1 MSFSRLNFD
10 FFLVFGPACIGE
22 RGTLLSARELTF
34 NEIGTSLK
42 RQLVLTAREK
52 VGVVIRAYAVSDRLM
67 GFIYGLVAKVLTP
80 QEVNRD
86 AFIKNFSSL
95 WKAIGQAVGAILGEP
110 IPICK
115 ENLLGH
121 CLVNP
126 PPLPLQQLSPSR
138 GSSFFSPS
146 DGLWWRVSASPTGL
160 QEHRGCEEMANSA
173 SSPSKC
179 RREHILAAV
188 ENLSIQVDFPERCVR
203 QSTLLELPV
212 EGSVVYELNLLLLI
226 ELKAQTEQ
234 PAEAT
239 TPEVQLLDIPIRKA
253 VMQGGRGDVPMRLSC
268 QILIRLIL
276 CLLLSNPQDSVQRLA
291 MGLHGSDKVGYKR
304 KQIEDISLV
313 LQVTRV
319 IGFCGHLDPVLS
331 DDEKSGNKPHYES
344 HIEDFKRDVLD
355 FQLLSFDFVGHPFT
369 WKNNKKNEHN
379 VQAHLD
385 RGFRNLQLLPQWGG
399 DASFTSKSYGLR
411 MTNMACFHPV
421 NGRNLVIS
429 KVKFKFYAN
438 RLVPFKLLHRLMS
451 ISTKL
456 DKLLELDEICWQ
468 QRSRVTWLQ
477 YGDRSISYFH
487 KVVNHKV
494 KTNSMHGIL
503 DAKNRLQ
510 YDYQKMTRLALNL
523 NFKRDEVEAALQFMA
538 PTKSL
543 SSDGMLALFYHK
555 DWDVV
560 GGDVCQFCLNVLN
573 GCDNVRG
580 KVGRRKLVLKLDM
593 AKAYDRIECP
603 FFDRMMRTME
613 FPARFVNGLYYHSLL
628 LNKII

>member
-10 FFLVFGPACIGE
+10 FFLVFGPTCIGE

-67 GFIYGLVAKVLTP
+67 GFIYGLVTKVLTP

-95 WKAIGQAVGAILGEP
+95 WKAIGQAVGAILGE
-110 IPICK
+110 
-115 ENLLGH
+115 
-121 CLVNP
+121 
-126 PPLPLQQLSPSR
+126 QLSPSR

-239 TPEVQLLDIPIRKA
+239 TPEVQLLDIPIREA
-253 VMQGGRGDVPMRLSC
+253 VMQGGRGDVPMQLSC

-385 RGFRNLQLLPQWGG
+385 RGFRNLQLLPQWGN
-399 DASFTSKSYGLR
+399 FTIY
-411 MTNMACFHPV
+411 H
-421 NGRNLVIS
+421 LVA
-429 KVKFKFYAN
+429 F
-438 RLVPFKLLHRLMS
+438 
-451 ISTKL
+451 
-456 DKLLELDEICWQ
+456 
-468 QRSRVTWLQ
+468 
-477 YGDRSISYFH
+477 
-487 KVVNHKV
+487 
-494 KTNSMHGIL
+494 
-503 DAKNRLQ
+503 
-510 YDYQKMTRLALNL
+510 
-523 NFKRDEVEAALQFMA
+523 
-538 PTKSL
+538 
-543 SSDGMLALFYHK
+543 SSDHY
-555 DWDVV
+555 
-560 GGDVCQFCLNVLN
+560 
-573 GCDNVRG
+573 
-580 KVGRRKLVLKLDM
+580 
-593 AKAYDRIECP
+593 P
-603 FFDRMMRTME
+603 
-613 FPARFVNGLYYHSLL
+613 LL
-628 LNKII
+628 IVTNTQDS

>member
-52 VGVVIRAYAVSDRLM
+52 VGVVIRAYAVSDRLI
-67 GFIYGLVAKVLTP
+67 GFIYGLVAKMLTP

-95 WKAIGQAVGAILGEP
+95 WKAIGQAVGAILGE
-110 IPICK
+110 
-115 ENLLGH
+115 
-121 CLVNP
+121 
-126 PPLPLQQLSPSR
+126 QLSPSR

-146 DGLWWRVSASPTGL
+146 DGLWWRVSASPTRL
-160 QEHRGCEEMANSA
+160 QEHRGCEEMANSV

-203 QSTLLELPV
+203 QSTLLKLPV

-239 TPEVQLLDIPIRKA
+239 TPEVQLLDIPIREA

-276 CLLLSNPQDSVQRLA
+276 CLLLSSPQDSVQRLA

-313 LQVTRV
+313 LQVIISANEGGGNCQLCIDGSTGQAKKTSLQGSPKSQRLSVRLISSYVVHIDMWVTFPTSQVTRV
-319 IGFCGHLDPVLS
+319 IGFYGHLDPVLS

-385 RGFRNLQLLPQWGG
+385 RGFRNLQLLPQWGN
-399 DASFTSKSYGLR
+399 FTIY
-411 MTNMACFHPV
+411 H
-421 NGRNLVIS
+421 LVA
-429 KVKFKFYAN
+429 F
-438 RLVPFKLLHRLMS
+438 
-451 ISTKL
+451 
-456 DKLLELDEICWQ
+456 
-468 QRSRVTWLQ
+468 
-477 YGDRSISYFH
+477 
-487 KVVNHKV
+487 
-494 KTNSMHGIL
+494 
-503 DAKNRLQ
+503 
-510 YDYQKMTRLALNL
+510 
-523 NFKRDEVEAALQFMA
+523 
-538 PTKSL
+538 
-543 SSDGMLALFYHK
+543 SSDHYPLLIVTNTQ
-555 DWDVV
+555 DS
-560 GGDVCQFCLNVLN
+560 Q
-573 GCDNVRG
+573 
-580 KVGRRKLVLKLDM
+580 VGRTPR
-593 AKAYDRIECP
+593 
-603 FFDRMMRTME
+603 
-613 FPARFVNGLYYHSLL
+613 G
-628 LNKII
+628 